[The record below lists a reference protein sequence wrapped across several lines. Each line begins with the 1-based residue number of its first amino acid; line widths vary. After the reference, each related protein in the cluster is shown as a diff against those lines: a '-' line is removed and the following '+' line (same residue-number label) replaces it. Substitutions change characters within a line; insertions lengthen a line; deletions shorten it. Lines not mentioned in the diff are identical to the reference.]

1 MIGGFSCQCDGGW
14 KKRGG
19 RGGGGGWRGCLF
31 RPFFPSPSPLLM
43 AGMEKEEKSRIR
55 YTVFER
61 ERKSRKG
68 EKRESQQR
76 QERSNRLQNMQILF
90 SSSSP
95 STRGKAKR
103 VDFFSGIDFDSSAV
117 APAAPKHELHEVGLT
132 DTLELLRIP
141 CSILTPFSMTAK
153 KEEEERRRLAGGNTA
168 VAQNSAI
175 CLKKLQR
182 HSSTF
187 HFLRGPSFFEYFGLL

>member
-19 RGGGGGWRGCLF
+19 EGVSVS
-31 RPFFPSPSPLLM
+31 PFLSFLPSPPLT

-68 EKRESQQR
+68 GERESQQR

-103 VDFFSGIDFDSSAV
+103 VAFFSGIDFDSSSV
-117 APAAPKHELHEVGLT
+117 AAAAPKHELHEVGLT

-153 KEEEERRRLAGGNTA
+153 KEEERRRLAGGNTA

-175 CLKKLQR
+175 CFKKYFR
-182 HSSTF
+182 DIEANFIFVKRSK
-187 HFLRGPSFFEYFGLL
+187 HF